1 VSHRHGAKPWRSKI
15 KIKKLHN
22 VYGSLSD
29 LSVSVVKFKEVVAM
43 RFLLTSLH
51 VIVSTILIAMVLLQK
66 GKGADIG
73 AAFGGA
79 SNTVFGPRGAQS
91 FLAKLTTSA
100 AIVFMITSLFLAI
113 TSSKKSS
120 VMESVTPPAQTQQSP
135 VQLPPPGA
143 APAQK

>member
-1 VSHRHGAKPWRSKI
+1 
-15 KIKKLHN
+15 
-22 VYGSLSD
+22 
-29 LSVSVVKFKEVVAM
+29 M

-100 AIVFMITSLFLAI
+100 AIIFMITSLLLAF
-113 TSSKKSS
+113 TSAKRSS
-120 VMESVTPPAQTQQSP
+120 IMESVTPPAQTQQVPFPPAGQPGAPAP
-135 VQLPPPGA
+135 VAPAPA
-143 APAQK
+143 APAAK

>member
-1 VSHRHGAKPWRSKI
+1 
-15 KIKKLHN
+15 
-22 VYGSLSD
+22 
-29 LSVSVVKFKEVVAM
+29 M

-91 FLAKLTTSA
+91 FMAKLTTGA
-100 AIVFMITSLFLAI
+100 AIIFMITSFFLAV
-113 TSSKKSS
+113 TSSNKNSIIERVS
-120 VMESVTPPAQTQQSP
+120 PPAQSQQAP
-135 VQLPPPGA
+135 IQLPPPAAEPA

>member
-1 VSHRHGAKPWRSKI
+1 
-15 KIKKLHN
+15 
-22 VYGSLSD
+22 
-29 LSVSVVKFKEVVAM
+29 M

-51 VIVSTILIAMVLLQK
+51 IIMSTILIAMVLLQK

-91 FLAKLTTSA
+91 FLAKLTTTA
-100 AIVFMITSLFLAI
+100 AVIFMITSFFLAI
-113 TSSKKSS
+113 TSAKKSS
-120 VMESVTPPAQTQQSP
+120 VMESVTPPAQTQQAP
-135 VQLPPPGA
+135 VQLPPPAEAPA

>member
-1 VSHRHGAKPWRSKI
+1 
-15 KIKKLHN
+15 
-22 VYGSLSD
+22 
-29 LSVSVVKFKEVVAM
+29 M

-51 VIVSTILIAMVLLQK
+51 VIMSTILIAMVLLQK

-91 FLAKLTTSA
+91 FLAKLTTTA
-100 AIVFMITSLFLAI
+100 AVVFMITSFFLAF
-113 TSSKKSS
+113 TSVKKSS
-120 VMESVTPPAQTQQSP
+120 IMESVKPEP
-135 VQLPPPGA
+135 VQQQMPAPAAAPSAPA